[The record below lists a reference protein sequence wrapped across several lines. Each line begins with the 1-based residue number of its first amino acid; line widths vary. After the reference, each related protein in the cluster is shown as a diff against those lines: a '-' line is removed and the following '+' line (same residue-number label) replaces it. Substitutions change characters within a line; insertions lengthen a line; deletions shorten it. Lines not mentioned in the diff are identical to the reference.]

1 MFRVDPAV
9 LRAST
14 QALADVGDV
23 SRALDGS
30 RGEITAQLARAGS
43 DPLCRSTEQFLDTW
57 AQGLR
62 DVSGRINRLGGQ
74 LHVAATEYEHAE
86 HRLRGQFGHGADGGP
101 A

>member
-14 QALADVGDV
+14 QALAEVGDV

-30 RGEITAQLARAGS
+30 RGEITSQLARAGS
-43 DPLCRSTEQFLDTW
+43 DPVSRSAEQFLDTW

-62 DVSGRINRLGGQ
+62 DVSERVNRLGSQ

-86 HRLRGQFGHGADGGP
+86 HRLRSQLGRGPDGGP

>member
-14 QALADVGDV
+14 QALTDVGDV

-30 RGEITAQLARAGS
+30 RGEITAQLGRAGS
-43 DPLCRSTEQFLDTW
+43 DPVSRGTERFLDTW
-57 AQGLR
+57 ARGLR
-62 DVSGRINRLGGQ
+62 DVTARVDRLGSQ
-74 LHVAATEYEHAE
+74 LHTAATEYEHAE
-86 HRLRGQFGHGADGGP
+86 QRLRGQLGAGAEGGP